1 MNIPAWRRRPAVPVL
16 LLSLALV
23 TAGCADNPTAGPSPT
38 PPPLQSSSG
47 PTSTTLPK
55 PSGQTSTPTT
65 STKPTTPG
73 SNCIRKVISAM
84 SLREQ
89 AAQLVMSGVRATGVR
104 SSERSTLRAEQPGGV
119 LLMGAGG
126 SVAEVRDVVHDAVGA
141 VGREYGVQPLVAA
154 DQEGGKVQR
163 LRGSGFERIPSARE
177 QGTWTSARLTAK
189 AAAWARELAGVGVN
203 VDLAP
208 VADVVPASVGDRN
221 EPIGA
226 LDRNFG
232 STPDTVSG
240 PVAAFVRGMSSA
252 GVMTSV
258 KHFPGLGR
266 VRGNTDFSA
275 GVVDGVTTRN
285 DPLLKPFAAGIAAGT
300 DMVMIATATYTRIDP
315 QQRAVFSP
323 IVIRDLLR
331 GDLGYGGVVISD
343 DLGVAAEVKAVP
355 VGQRATRF
363 VAAGGDIVITA
374 DAGLVRPMVDALVA
388 KADADPV
395 FARQLGQ
402 SVQRVLALK
411 ERRDLVKCDQ

>member
-1 MNIPAWRRRPAVPVL
+1 M
-16 LLSLALV
+16 
-23 TAGCADNPTAGPSPT
+23 G
-38 PPPLQSSSG
+38 
-47 PTSTTLPK
+47 
-55 PSGQTSTPTT
+55 
-65 STKPTTPG
+65 
-73 SNCIRKVISAM
+73 KVIAAM
-84 SLREQ
+84 PLRDQ

-104 SSERSTLRAEQPGGV
+104 SSERSVLRAQQPGGV
-119 LLMGAGG
+119 LLMGSGG
-126 SVAEVRDVVHDAVGA
+126 SVAEVRRVVSTATSAVGQA
-141 VGREYGVQPLVAA
+141 YGVEPLVAA

-163 LRGSGFERIPSARE
+163 LKGSGFERMPSARE
-177 QGTWTSARLTAK
+177 QGGWTSERLTAK
-189 AAAWARELAGVGVN
+189 AAAWGRELADVGVN

-208 VADVVPASVGDRN
+208 VADVVPDSIGDRN

-232 STPDTVSG
+232 STADATSG
-240 PVAAFVRGMSSA
+240 PVAAFVRGMNQA

-266 VRGNTDFSA
+266 VRGNTDFSS
-275 GVVDGVTTRN
+275 GVVDNVTKRD
-285 DPLLKPFAAGIAAGT
+285 DPLLAPFAAGIAAGA
-300 DMVMIATATYTRIDP
+300 DMVMIATATYKRIDP
-315 QQRAVFSP
+315 DQRAVFSP
-323 IVIRDLLR
+323 IVVRDLLR

-388 KADADPV
+388 KAGDDPA
-395 FARQLGQ
+395 FAQRLTE

-411 ERRDLVKCDQ
+411 ERRELVHCG